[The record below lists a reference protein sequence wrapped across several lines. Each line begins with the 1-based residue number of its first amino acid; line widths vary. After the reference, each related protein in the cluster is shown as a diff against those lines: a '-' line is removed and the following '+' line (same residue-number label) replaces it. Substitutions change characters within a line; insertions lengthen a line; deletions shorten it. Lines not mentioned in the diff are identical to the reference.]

1 MSADTIGITV
11 TKYTTCQL
19 CDEQRVIMDEEEHS
33 VTYSELHL
41 ELEDVINDAI
51 AEQAED
57 DGWEE
62 GYCPECAE
70 HRSDEIRRIET
81 AEEYGDYMRD
91 EMRERGAE

>member
-1 MSADTIGITV
+1 MSADTIVITV
-11 TKYTTCQL
+11 KKYTTCPL
-19 CDEQRVIMDEEEHS
+19 CDEQRVIMDEEDHS
-33 VTYSELHL
+33 VTYSELHM

-70 HRSDEIRRIET
+70 NRADEIRRIET
-81 AEEYGDYMRD
+81 AEEYGDYRRD
-91 EMRERGAE
+91 DMQDWGGE